1 VSPLVSLNMKKR
13 ISLIFLISALLVG
26 LLVVRVA
33 WIQFVMGEELQAKAI
48 DSRLR
53 NIDVKA
59 KRGIIYDRNG
69 NPLAI
74 SVSTDSVYAVPAQV
88 RRSGKVDEIAK
99 ALAEVLELEVD
110 AVKEKLNKKVAFEW
124 IKRRVPDETIAR
136 LKEMNLSGINFV
148 EENQRYYPK
157 GKLASHI
164 LGFAGIDNQ
173 GLNGIELTY
182 EKDLKGIPGKIMIEY
197 DAQGREIPN
206 AMHQYIPPQD
216 GYSLYLTIDETIQY
230 ITERELDHVFKL
242 KNAEKASVIVMD
254 VKNGD
259 ILAMASRPDYDP
271 NNYASFH
278 QDTWRNSAISDAYE
292 PGSTFKIVTA
302 SAALEEGIA
311 NAHTRFYCSGYVQV
325 GKHKVKCWRSHNPHG
340 SQSFM
345 EGVQN
350 SCNPVFINLGFDLGK
365 ENFYKYLTGFGFGVK
380 TGIELPGEAT
390 GILVPQSR
398 AKDIDLATM
407 SMGQA
412 NAVTP
417 IQLIRA
423 IAASANDGWLM
434 KPRLVKEIRDV
445 EGNLIRSIEPE
456 PIRQVISKE
465 SSEELRYILETVVNE
480 GTGSNAKIEGYKI
493 AGKTGTAQ
501 KILPG
506 GGYSRSQYIASFA
519 GFAPADNPK
528 IAVLVVVDS
537 PEGVYFG
544 GQVAAPVFKNVV
556 LDTLRYLGVPPE
568 VKTNTEEIQEQIKL
582 PDVKQKSVDKAI
594 KDLKTLGLKPRIEG
608 EGDKVISQLPP
619 AGTNVT
625 KNSTIVLYTQDANA
639 ESILVPDLKGATIRE
654 AGQILEQLGLQLA
667 PQGSGL
673 AVLQDPEP
681 GTKVEKGSLVKVKFS
696 ANDEPYE
703 ETMGP

>member
-1 VSPLVSLNMKKR
+1 
-13 ISLIFLISALLVG
+13 
-26 LLVVRVA
+26 
-33 WIQFVMGEELQAKAI
+33 
-48 DSRLR
+48 
-53 NIDVKA
+53 
-59 KRGIIYDRNG
+59 
-69 NPLAI
+69 
-74 SVSTDSVYAVPAQV
+74 
-88 RRSGKVDEIAK
+88 
-99 ALAEVLELEVD
+99 
-110 AVKEKLNKKVAFEW
+110 
-124 IKRRVPDETIAR
+124 
-136 LKEMNLSGINFV
+136 
-148 EENQRYYPK
+148 
-157 GKLASHI
+157 
-164 LGFAGIDNQ
+164 
-173 GLNGIELTY
+173 
-182 EKDLKGIPGKIMIEY
+182 
-197 DAQGREIPN
+197 
-206 AMHQYIPPQD
+206 
-216 GYSLYLTIDETIQY
+216 
-230 ITERELDHVFKL
+230 
-242 KNAEKASVIVMD
+242 
-254 VKNGD
+254 
-259 ILAMASRPDYDP
+259 
-271 NNYASFH
+271 
-278 QDTWRNSAISDAYE
+278 
-292 PGSTFKIVTA
+292 
-302 SAALEEGIA
+302 
-311 NAHTRFYCSGYVQV
+311 
-325 GKHKVKCWRSHNPHG
+325 
-340 SQSFM
+340 
-345 EGVQN
+345 
-350 SCNPVFINLGFDLGK
+350 
-365 ENFYKYLTGFGFGVK
+365 
-380 TGIELPGEAT
+380 
-390 GILVPQSR
+390 
-398 AKDIDLATM
+398 M

-544 GQVAAPVFKNVV
+544 GQVAAPVFRNVV

-639 ESILVPDLKGATIRE
+639 ESILVQT
-654 AGQILEQLGLQLA
+654 
-667 PQGSGL
+667 
-673 AVLQDPEP
+673 
-681 GTKVEKGSLVKVKFS
+681 
-696 ANDEPYE
+696 
-703 ETMGP
+703 